1 MTEETLIM
9 RVGTEYDLE
18 EVMKLSIMAAEE
30 NGCMDVSKELL
41 LQVVWPALT
50 LNKAICGVIG
60 ADHGFIEGMVV
71 LTIGN
76 LYYSP
81 KPCVE
86 EKVVYVH
93 PKFRSAKGGRARKLC
108 EFSKK
113 VADTLDMP
121 LMIGVCSSH
130 RTQGKVK
137 MYERI
142 FGPPAG
148 AYWLYRTTTGGH
160 KVT

>member
-1 MTEETLIM
+1 MQ
-9 RVGTEYDLE
+9 
-18 EVMKLSIMAAEE
+18 K
-30 NGCMDVSKELL
+30 
-41 LQVVWPALT
+41 AL
-50 LNKAICGVIG
+50 CGVIG
-60 ADHGFIEGMVV
+60 APKGLIEGMVV

-81 KPCVE
+81 QPCVE
-86 EKVVYVH
+86 EKVIFIH
-93 PKFRSAKGGRARKLC
+93 PEYRSAKGGRARKLC
-108 EFSKK
+108 EFSKQ
-113 VADTLDMP
+113 VADTLDLP

-148 AYWLYRTTTGGH
+148 AYWLYRTATGGH